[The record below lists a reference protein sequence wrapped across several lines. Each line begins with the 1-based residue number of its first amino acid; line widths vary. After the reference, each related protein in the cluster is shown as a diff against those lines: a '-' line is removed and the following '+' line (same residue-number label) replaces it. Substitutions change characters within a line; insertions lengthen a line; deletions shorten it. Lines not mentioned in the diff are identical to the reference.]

1 MPDSG
6 RQHLQQLFDF
16 AIEKGL
22 KFIRK
27 HSRFLMMEVPEMCY
41 IMTLCNIMSSFLD
54 FLSKH
59 GGFGAPGKPFF
70 SLCLIEFR
78 VNRQQANFYS
88 DVTLREA
95 IRKHVSKN
103 TYSDLLYIYHLSMLL
118 MSYFDISKRNIEKYL
133 NLPIRFPTPMKL
145 YL

>member
-70 SLCLIEFR
+70 FISVSLNLGLKD
-78 VNRQQANFYS
+78 NRQTFT
-88 DVTLREA
+88 V
-95 IRKHVSKN
+95 
-103 TYSDLLYIYHLSMLL
+103 M
-118 MSYFDISKRNIEKYL
+118 
-133 NLPIRFPTPMKL
+133 
-145 YL
+145 

>member
-1 MPDSG
+1 MKTWLQKLPREMPDSG

-22 KFIRK
+22 KFIRR

-59 GGFGAPGKPFF
+59 GGFGAPGK
-70 SLCLIEFR
+70 
-78 VNRQQANFYS
+78 FYF
-88 DVTLREA
+88 
-95 IRKHVSKN
+95 
-103 TYSDLLYIYHLSMLL
+103 LSV
-118 MSYFDISKRNIEKYL
+118 
-133 NLPIRFPTPMKL
+133 
-145 YL
+145 

>member
-1 MPDSG
+1 MKTWLQKLPREMPDSG

-41 IMTLCNIMSSFLD
+41 IMTLCNILSSFLD

-59 GGFGAPGKPFF
+59 GGFGAPGKKI
-70 SLCLIEFR
+70 SLSP
-78 VNRQQANFYS
+78 V
-88 DVTLREA
+88 
-95 IRKHVSKN
+95 
-103 TYSDLLYIYHLSMLL
+103 L
-118 MSYFDISKRNIEKYL
+118 MFN
-133 NLPIRFPTPMKL
+133 
-145 YL
+145 

>member
-1 MPDSG
+1 MMCFLSPERDYFPVLFQDPVDLGWRPYVKTWLQKLPREMPDSG

-59 GGFGAPGKPFF
+59 GGFGAPGKFFF

-103 TYSDLLYIYHLSMLL
+103 TYSDL
-118 MSYFDISKRNIEKYL
+118 
-133 NLPIRFPTPMKL
+133 
-145 YL
+145 